1 MVDRTLIPDDE
12 AARIAAVRRYEIL
25 DTPADGTFDRI
36 TALAAK
42 RFDAP
47 ISIVSIVDSDRIW
60 FKSHH
65 GIDAEQ
71 VGRDPGLCASAI
83 LGDVPWVVE
92 NAGIDPRTL
101 ANPLVAGELGLRFYA
116 GAPLITS
123 DGHGLGT
130 LCVIDRD
137 PRTFT
142 DDDAAVL
149 AEMAALVV
157 DALELRLA
165 ARRTVRHEVALR
177 DQAERT
183 ARALQSS
190 LLPLELPPIAG
201 ARLAALYVPADAGVV
216 GGDFYDAFELA
227 DGGCALVVGDVS
239 GKGASA
245 AAVTALARHT
255 LRTASLSTRSRRGGR
270 RHPAGGQRR
279 GRPVGPDLHGLD
291 GVRML
296 MNLDLR
302 SRAEGWSLAIT
313 RPQPAVA
320 RLLRLSGFAERV
332 AIDGEGG

>member
-1 MVDRTLIPDDE
+1 MVDRTLIPEDE
-12 AARIAAVRRYEIL
+12 AARIAAVRRYDIL

-42 RFDAP
+42 RFDSP

-83 LGDVPWVVE
+83 LGDAPWVVE
-92 NAGIDPRTL
+92 NAQIDPRTL

-116 GAPLITS
+116 GAPLMTS

-137 PRTFT
+137 PRKFS

-165 ARRTVRHEVALR
+165 ARRTVQHEVALR

-183 ARALQSS
+183 ARALQGS
-190 LLPLELPPIAG
+190 LLPLG
-201 ARLAALYVPADAGVV
+201 
-216 GGDFYDAFELA
+216 
-227 DGGCALVVGDVS
+227 S
-239 GKGASA
+239 
-245 AAVTALARHT
+245 
-255 LRTASLSTRSRRGGR
+255 
-270 RHPAGGQRR
+270 
-279 GRPVGPDLHGLD
+279 
-291 GVRML
+291 
-296 MNLDLR
+296 LR
-302 SRAEGWSLAIT
+302 SRARSLRRSTCRRTPGWSAATSTT
-313 RPQPAVA
+313 RSSWPTADA
-320 RLLRLSGFAERV
+320 RSWSET
-332 AIDGEGG
+332 